1 MRICRTAAELRA
13 ARSALTSP
21 VALVPTM
28 GALHAGHESLL
39 KKARAEN
46 ASLIASIFVNPL
58 QFGPQEDLALYPRT
72 PDEDLAMLERES
84 CDLLFAPPVEE
95 MYPPGS
101 QTRVIQPGVEATRLE
116 GASRP
121 GHFAGVATVVLKLL
135 SLVLPDRAYFG
146 EKDAQQLAVVR
157 AMVRDFDL
165 PVEIIAVPTAREPD
179 GLALS
184 SRNRRLSD
192 TERRDAVGLSR
203 ALRFIVEALERG
215 ATDVA
220 AVLRAADA
228 ELGALKKDYLA
239 VVDPIAF
246 VPLETVPRNAD
257 LIAVGAVYCGTTRLI
272 DNMKLRTA

>member
-13 ARSALTSP
+13 ARSALASP

-28 GALHAGHESLL
+28 GALHAGHESLFAR
-39 KKARAEN
+39 ARAEN
-46 ASLIASIFVNPL
+46 ASVVASIFVNPL
-58 QFGPQEDLALYPRT
+58 QFGPNEDLARYPRT
-72 PDEDLAMLERES
+72 PDEDIALLERLS
-84 CDLLFAPPVEE
+84 CDVLFAPTVEE

-101 QTRVIQPGVEATRLE
+101 QSPVEPGAVATHLE

-165 PVEIIAVPTAREPD
+165 PVEIIAVPTVRESD

-184 SRNRRLSD
+184 SRNRRLD
-192 TERRDAVGLSR
+192 ETERRDAVGLSR

-215 ATDVA
+215 ATDLG
-220 AVLRAADA
+220 AVLRGARA
-228 ELGALKKDYLA
+228 ELGALRADYLE
-239 VVDPIAF
+239 VVDPRTF
-246 VPLETVPRNAD
+246 VPLEAVPRA
-257 LIAVGAVYCGTTRLI
+257 A
-272 DNMKLRTA
+272 

>member
-13 ARSALTSP
+13 VRSAMPSH

-39 KKARAEN
+39 KQARADN

-58 QFGPQEDLALYPRT
+58 QFGPNEDLAKYPRT
-72 PDEDLAMLERES
+72 PKEDIALLDRLS
-84 CDLLFAPPVEE
+84 CDAVFAPTVEE
-95 MYPPGS
+95 MYPAGS
-101 QTRVIQPGVEATRLE
+101 QTRVQLGSVATYLE

-121 GHFAGVATVVLKLL
+121 GHFAGVATVLLKLF
-135 SLVLPDRAYFG
+135 SLVSPDRAYFG

-157 AMVRDFDL
+157 TMVRDLDL
-165 PVEIIAVPTAREPD
+165 RVEIVAVPTVRESD

-184 SRNRRLSD
+184 SRNRRLTE

-215 ATDVA
+215 ATDLG
-220 AVLRAADA
+220 AVRRAASA
-228 ELGALKKDYLA
+228 ELGSLKEDYLA
-239 VVDPIAF
+239 VVDPAEF
-246 VPLETVPRNAD
+246 VPLETVPRNTD
-257 LIAVGAVYCGTTRLI
+257 LLAVGAAYCGTTRLI

>member
-13 ARSALTSP
+13 ARSSLTSP

-39 KKARAEN
+39 KRARDESATVV
-46 ASLIASIFVNPL
+46 ASIFVNPL
-58 QFGPQEDLALYPRT
+58 QFGSTDDLARYPRT
-72 PDEDLAMLERES
+72 PEDDAALLERMS
-84 CDLLFAPPVEE
+84 CDVLFAPAVDE

-101 QTRVIQPGVEATRLE
+101 QARVDPGDLATHLE

-121 GHFAGVATVVLKLL
+121 GHFAGVATVVLKLF
-135 SLVLPDRAYFG
+135 SLASPDRAYFG

-157 AMVRDFDL
+157 RMVRDFDL
-165 PVEIIAVPTAREPD
+165 PIDIVACPTVRESD
-179 GLALS
+179 GLAIS

-215 ATDVA
+215 ATDIG
-220 AVLRAADA
+220 AVLRAAAA
-228 ELGALKKDYLA
+228 ELGELKKDYLA
-239 VVDPIAF
+239 VVDPADFI
-246 VPLETVPRNAD
+246 PLDAAPRHGD
-257 LIAVGAVYCGTTRLI
+257 LLAVGAAYCGTTRLI